1 MLNCHVL
8 KCGATGSFGV
18 LLSTNGITTHDI
30 RNTKVDSSSSNFVY
44 LLKYLRLILY

>member
-18 LLSTNGITTHDI
+18 LLSTNGITTYDI
-30 RNTKVDSSSSNFVY
+30 RTTKVEQTS
-44 LLKYLRLILY
+44 ILGWWML

>member
-30 RNTKVDSSSSNFVY
+30 RITKVGQTS
-44 LLKYLRLILY
+44 ILVWRML